1 MGGGWKTGLGLVG
14 CWTEGRG
21 GERIKEEEKEYVG
34 EEGGKRGIVIKR
46 VKRRGKDLKRG
57 RRE

>member
-1 MGGGWKTGLGLVG
+1 MGLVG